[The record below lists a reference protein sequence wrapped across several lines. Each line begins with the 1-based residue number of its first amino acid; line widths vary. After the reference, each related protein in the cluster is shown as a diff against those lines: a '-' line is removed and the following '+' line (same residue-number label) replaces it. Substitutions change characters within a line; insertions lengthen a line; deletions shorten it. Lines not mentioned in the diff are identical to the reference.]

1 MRSFNLIFSR
11 HQNQKH
17 SVIFHVSTFS
27 VKIFV
32 TVNLKVSSFCPSAL
46 VWTCFGSE
54 AWNWIRIFI
63 WTHHHWNLI
72 PSRQLSYFIL
82 FYFILFYFIF
92 FILFYF
98 ISYYFI
104 SYYFTLF
111 YFISSYFL
119 PFVSLVPTVLKF
131 PSTCSIMWLC
141 RFWAVYDINILKTN
155 NVSGC

>member
-82 FYFILFYFIF
+82 FYFILFYFILF
-92 FILFYF
+92 HIILFHFILFYF
-98 ISYYFI
+98 I
-104 SYYFTLF
+104 LF
-111 YFISSYFL
+111 YFILFHFILFSSVCQFGANS
-119 PFVSLVPTVLKF
+119 FKVSLHLQHHVTLQVLG
-131 PSTCSIMWLC
+131 SLW
-141 RFWAVYDINILKTN
+141 Y
-155 NVSGC
+155 